1 MLIGNYSGWL
11 VLVSLFVAMFASYT
25 ALDMAGRITA
35 SQTRFAACS
44 WLGGGSFAMG
54 LGIWSMH
61 FIGMLA
67 YKLPVPMGYDVRIN
81 SLSLLIAIA
90 SSGFALW
97 LVSQNELSWRR
108 LGAGAVL
115 MGSGVAAMHYTGMAA
130 MRMSPGIQYTPSLF
144 ALSVFVAIGASGAA
158 LWIAFHLRRH
168 SSRVRLLR
176 IGAAIVMGIAIAG
189 MHYTGM
195 AAARF
200 PKGSACGA
208 AHAGADHGWLAI
220 LVTISALGC
229 LSVTLIISVLDL
241 HLESRTAAL
250 STSLASANE
259 ELTYL
264 ALHDNLTKLP
274 NRILLEDRLHQAVQI
289 AKRENTRFSLM
300 FVDLDGFKCVNDA
313 YGHHVGDALLSE
325 VALRILTNIRSS
337 DTLAR
342 MGGDEFVL
350 LTQAHD
356 PADVAGIAEKL
367 LTVIRRPYEIGDHD
381 CMVSASIGISIFDDD
396 DQHQNELL
404 MNADAAM
411 YHAKSLGRDRYC
423 FFEASMNANAQQ
435 QMKLLHDLRLALERR
450 EFLLLYQPKF
460 DALTMIVTGVEALL
474 RWQHPERGMVPPDQF
489 IPAAEKAGLIV
500 PIGEWVL
507 NEACR
512 QMALWRNTVKADWTV
527 AVNLSAVQFAH
538 SGLTQLV
545 ATTLARHALEPRFLV
560 LEVTEST
567 AMHDV
572 DNSMTILRQ
581 LTEMGVHISIDD
593 FGTGYSS
600 LLYLKRFPASE
611 LKIDRGFVRDLAIDT
626 EDAAIISAIV
636 ALGRTLNLNIVAEGV
651 ETPVQQEFLTR
662 LGCTSLQ
669 GYLLGRPVGPDLITE
684 TVSQLTSTGEESP
697 PRGLSLCR

>member
-1 MLIGNYSGWL
+1 MLIGNHSGWL

-35 SQTRFAACS
+35 CQTRFAACS

-67 YKLPVPMGYDVRIN
+67 YKLPVPMGYDVRIT

-97 LVSQNELSWRR
+97 LVSRNDLSWRR

-115 MGSGVAAMHYTGMAA
+115 MGSGVAVMHYTGMAA
-130 MRMSPGIQYTPSLF
+130 MRMSPGIQYRPSLF
-144 ALSVFVAIGASGAA
+144 ALSILIAIGASGAA
-158 LWIAFHLRRH
+158 LWIAFHLRRD
-168 SSRVRLLR
+168 SSRVGLLR
-176 IGAAIVMGIAIAG
+176 VGAAIVMGIAIAG

-200 PKGSACGA
+200 PTGSACGA
-208 AHAGADHGWLAI
+208 AHAGADQGWLAI
-220 LVTISALGC
+220 LVIISAMGC

-241 HLESRTAAL
+241 RLKSRTAVL

-259 ELTYL
+259 EVTYL
-264 ALHDNLTKLP
+264 VLHDNLTKLP
-274 NRILLEDRLHQAVQI
+274 NRLLLEDRLSQAVQA
-289 AKRENTRFSLM
+289 AKRENTRFFLM

-313 YGHHVGDALLSE
+313 YGHHVGDALLAE
-325 VALRILTNIRSS
+325 VALRILTNVRSS

-342 MGGDEFVL
+342 IGGDEFVL

-367 LTVIRRPYEIGDHD
+367 LTVIRRPYEIDGHD
-381 CMVSASIGISIFDDD
+381 CMVSASIGISIFDGD

-423 FFEASMNANAQQ
+423 FFETSMNANAQQ
-435 QMKLLHDLRLALERR
+435 QMQLLHDLRLALERR

-460 DALTMIVTGVEALL
+460 DALTMVVTGVEALL

-489 IPAAEKAGLIV
+489 IPAAEEAGLIV

-507 NEACR
+507 DEACR
-512 QMALWRNTVKADWTV
+512 QMALWRDAVKADWTV

-545 ATTLARHALEPRFLV
+545 AATLARHALEPRYLV

-567 AMHDV
+567 AMRDV
-572 DNSMTILRQ
+572 DSSMTILRQ
-581 LTEMGVHISIDD
+581 LTEMGVQISIDD

-600 LLYLKRFPASE
+600 LLYLKRFPANE
-611 LKIDRGFVRDLAIDT
+611 LKIDCGFVRDLARDT

-651 ETPVQQEFLTR
+651 ETSAQQEFLTR
-662 LGCTSLQ
+662 LGCTC
-669 GYLLGRPVGPDLITE
+669 YLLGRPVGPDLITE
-684 TVSQLTSTGEESP
+684 TVPRLTSTAEESS

>member
-1 MLIGNYSGWL
+1 LVLRTEEGYVLIGIYSGGL

-35 SQTRFAACS
+35 SQTRFAACL

-54 LGIWSMH
+54 IGIWSMH

-67 YKLPVPMGYDVRIN
+67 YKLPVPMGYDVRIT

-108 LGAGAVL
+108 LSAGAVL

-130 MRMSPGIQYTPSLF
+130 MRMSPGIQYTPWLF
-144 ALSVFVAIGASGAA
+144 ALSILIAISASGAA
-158 LWIAFHLRRH
+158 LRIAFHLRGH

-176 IGAAIVMGIAIAG
+176 VGAAIVMGIAIAG

-200 PKGSACGA
+200 PTGSACGA
-208 AHAGADHGWLAI
+208 AHAGADQGWLAI
-220 LVTISALGC
+220 LVTISTLAC

-241 HLESRTAAL
+241 RLESRTAIL

-264 ALHDNLTKLP
+264 VLHDNLTKLP
-274 NRILLEDRLHQAVQI
+274 NRVLLEDRLDQAVQT
-289 AKRENTRFSLM
+289 ARRENTHFSLM

-313 YGHHVGDALLSE
+313 YGHHVGDALLAE
-325 VALRILTNIRSS
+325 VALRILTNTRSS

-350 LTQAHD
+350 LTQTHD

-367 LTVIRRPYEIGDHD
+367 LTVIRRPYVIADHD
-381 CMVSASIGISIFDDD
+381 CMVSASIGISIFDGD
-396 DQHQNELL
+396 DQHQDELL

-435 QMKLLHDLRLALERR
+435 QMQLLHDLRLALERR

-460 DALTMIVTGVEALL
+460 DALTMALTGVEALL
-474 RWQHPERGMVPPDQF
+474 RWQHPERGMVPPDEF
-489 IPAAEKAGLIV
+489 ISAAEKAGLIV

-507 NEACR
+507 DEACR
-512 QMALWRNTVKADWTV
+512 QMALWRNAVKADWTV
-527 AVNLSAVQFAH
+527 SVNLSAVQFAH
-538 SGLTQLV
+538 SGLTQMV
-545 ATTLARHALEPRFLV
+545 AATLARHALEPRYLV

-567 AMHDV
+567 AMRDV
-572 DNSMTILRQ
+572 DSSMTILRQ

-611 LKIDRGFVRDLAIDT
+611 LKIDRGFVRDLSRDP

-651 ETPVQQEFLTR
+651 ETSVQQEFLTR

-669 GYLLGRPVGPDLITE
+669 GYLLGLPVGPDLITE
-684 TVSQLTSTGEESP
+684 TVSQLTS
-697 PRGLSLCR
+697 L

>member
-1 MLIGNYSGWL
+1 VLIGIYSGGL

-35 SQTRFAACS
+35 SQTRSAAYS

-67 YKLPVPMGYDVRIN
+67 YKLPVPMGYDVRIT

-108 LGAGAVL
+108 LSAGAVL
-115 MGSGVAAMHYTGMAA
+115 MGSGVAAMHYTGMTA

-144 ALSVFVAIGASGAA
+144 ALSIFIAISASGAA
-158 LWIAFHLRRH
+158 LWIAFHLRRN

-176 IGAAIVMGIAIAG
+176 VGAAIVMGIAIAG

-200 PKGSACGA
+200 PAGSACGA
-208 AHAGADHGWLAI
+208 AHAGGDQGWLAI
-220 LVTISALGC
+220 LVTISTLGC
-229 LSVTLIISVLDL
+229 LSVTLIISVLDFR
-241 HLESRTAAL
+241 LESRTAVL

-264 ALHDNLTKLP
+264 VLHDNLTKLP
-274 NRILLEDRLHQAVQI
+274 NRVLLEDRLDQAVQI

-313 YGHHVGDALLSE
+313 YGHHVGDALLAE
-325 VALRILTNIRSS
+325 VALRILANIRSS

-350 LTQAHD
+350 LTQAQD
-356 PADVAGIAEKL
+356 PADVAGIAENL
-367 LTVIRRPYEIGDHD
+367 LTVIRRPYEIDGHD
-381 CMVSASIGISIFDDD
+381 CMVSASIGISLFDGD
-396 DQHQNELL
+396 DQLQNELL

-411 YHAKSLGRDRYC
+411 YHAKSQGRDRYC

-435 QMKLLHDLRLALERR
+435 QMQLLRDLRLALERH

-460 DALTMIVTGVEALL
+460 DAVTTALMGVEALL

-507 NEACR
+507 DEACR
-512 QMALWRNTVKADWTV
+512 QMALWRNAVKADWTV

-545 ATTLARHALEPRFLV
+545 AATLARHALEPRYLV

-567 AMHDV
+567 AMRDV
-572 DNSMTILRQ
+572 DSSMTILRQ

-611 LKIDRGFVRDLAIDT
+611 LKIDRGFVRDLARDP

-651 ETPVQQEFLTR
+651 ETSVQQEFLTR

-669 GYLLGRPVGPDLITE
+669 GYLLGLPVGPDLIPE
-684 TVSQLTSTGEESP
+684 TVPQL
-697 PRGLSLCR
+697 RSLQ

>member
-1 MLIGNYSGWL
+1 VLIGTYSGWL

-35 SQTRFAACS
+35 SQTRFASCS
-44 WLGGGSFAMG
+44 WLLGGSFAMG

-67 YKLPVPMGYDVRIN
+67 YKLPVPMGYDFGIT

-97 LVSQNELSWRR
+97 LVSQNALSWRR
-108 LGAGAVL
+108 LCGGAVL
-115 MGSGVAAMHYTGMAA
+115 MGSGVAVMHYTGMAA
-130 MRMSPGIQYTPSLF
+130 MRMSPGIHYHPQLF
-144 ALSVFVAIGASGAA
+144 ALSILIAISASGAA

-168 SSRVRLLR
+168 FSHVRLLR
-176 IGAAIVMGIAIAG
+176 AGAAMMMGIAIAG

-200 PKGSACGA
+200 PLGSACGA
-208 AHAGADHGWLAI
+208 AHAGEDHGLLAI
-220 LVTISALGC
+220 LITISTLAC
-229 LSVTLIISVLDL
+229 LSVTLIISVLDFGM
-241 HLESRTAAL
+241 ESRTAVL
-250 STSLASANE
+250 STSLANANQ

-274 NRILLEDRLHQAVQI
+274 NRLLLEDRLNQAVQS
-289 AKRENTRFSLM
+289 AKRENTHFSLM
-300 FVDLDGFKCVNDA
+300 FLDLDGFKCVNDA
-313 YGHHVGDALLSE
+313 YGHHAGDALLAE

-342 MGGDEFVL
+342 IGGDEFVL

-356 PADVAGIAEKL
+356 PADIAGIAEKL
-367 LTVIRRPYEIGDHD
+367 LTVIRRPYEIDGHD
-381 CMVSASIGISIFDDD
+381 CMISASIGISIFDGDG
-396 DQHQNELL
+396 QPQNDLL

-435 QMKLLHDLRLALERR
+435 QMQLLRDLRLALERR

-460 DALTMIVTGVEALL
+460 DALTMSMTGVEALL
-474 RWQHPERGMVPPDQF
+474 RWQHPERGMVAPDQF
-489 IPAAEKAGLIV
+489 IPTAEKAGLIV
-500 PIGEWVL
+500 PIGAWVL
-507 NEACR
+507 DEACL
-512 QMALWRNTVKADWTV
+512 QMALWRDTVKADWTM

-538 SGLTQLV
+538 AGLTQMV
-545 ATTLARHALEPRFLV
+545 AATLARHALEPRYLV

-567 AMHDV
+567 AMRDV
-572 DNSMTILRQ
+572 DSSMSILRQ

-611 LKIDRGFVRDLAIDT
+611 LKIDRGFVRDLASDT
-626 EDAAIISAIV
+626 EDGAIISAIV

-651 ETPVQQEFLTR
+651 ETSVQQEFLTR
-662 LGCTSLQ
+662 LGCTALQ
-669 GYLLGRPVGPDLITE
+669 GYLLGRPVRPDLIVE
-684 TVSQLTSTGEESP
+684 AVSQLTS
-697 PRGLSLCR
+697 LQ

>member
-1 MLIGNYSGWL
+1 
-11 VLVSLFVAMFASYT
+11 MFASYT

-35 SQTRFAACS
+35 SQTRVAACS

-67 YKLPVPMGYDVRIN
+67 YKLPIAMGYDVRIT

-115 MGSGVAAMHYTGMAA
+115 MGSGVAVMHYTGMAA
-130 MRMSPGIQYTPSLF
+130 MRMRPGIQYTPSLF
-144 ALSVFVAIGASGAA
+144 ALSIFIAIVASGSA

-168 SSRVRLLR
+168 SSHVRLLR
-176 IGAAIVMGIAIAG
+176 VGAAIVMGIAIAG

-195 AAARF
+195 AAAHF
-200 PKGSACGA
+200 PVGSACGA
-208 AHAGADHGWLAI
+208 AHAETNSAANQGWLAI
-220 LVTISALGC
+220 LVTISTVGC

-241 HLESRTAAL
+241 RLEARTAVL

-274 NRILLEDRLHQAVQI
+274 NRLLLEDRLNQAVQT
-289 AKRENTRFSLM
+289 AKRENTCFSLM

-313 YGHHVGDALLSE
+313 YGHHVGDALLAE
-325 VALRILTNIRSS
+325 VALRILTNVRSS

-342 MGGDEFVL
+342 IGGDEFVL
-350 LTQAHD
+350 LTQADD
-356 PADVAGIAEKL
+356 PADVAAIAEKL
-367 LTVIRRPYEIGDHD
+367 LTVIRRPYEIANQD
-381 CMVSASIGISIFDDD
+381 CMISASIGISIFDGDN
-396 DQHQNELL
+396 QHQNELL

-411 YHAKSLGRDRYC
+411 YHAKSLGRDCYC

-435 QMKLLHDLRLALERR
+435 QMRLLNDLRLALERR
-450 EFLLLYQPKF
+450 EFLLHYQPKF
-460 DALTMIVTGVEALL
+460 DALSMALIGVEALL
-474 RWQHPERGMVPPDQF
+474 RWKHPERGMVPPDQF
-489 IPAAEKAGLIV
+489 IPAAERSGLIV

-507 NEACR
+507 DEACR
-512 QMALWRNTVKADWTV
+512 QMALWRSAVKADWTV
-527 AVNLSAVQFAH
+527 AINLSAAQFAH
-538 SGLTQLV
+538 PGLTQLV
-545 ATTLARHALEPRFLV
+545 AATLARHALEPRYLV

-567 AMHDV
+567 AMRDV
-572 DNSMTILRQ
+572 DSSMTILRQ

-611 LKIDRGFVRDLAIDT
+611 LKIDRGFVRDLARDT

-636 ALGRTLNLNIVAEGV
+636 ALGRALNLNIVAEGV
-651 ETPVQQEFLTR
+651 ETSVQQELLTR

-669 GYLLGRPVGPDLITE
+669 GYLLGRPVGPDLIAE
-684 TVSQLTSTGEESP
+684 LSAFHRNS
-697 PRGLSLCR
+697 RGDLGVAAGGQSRPDLLAYS